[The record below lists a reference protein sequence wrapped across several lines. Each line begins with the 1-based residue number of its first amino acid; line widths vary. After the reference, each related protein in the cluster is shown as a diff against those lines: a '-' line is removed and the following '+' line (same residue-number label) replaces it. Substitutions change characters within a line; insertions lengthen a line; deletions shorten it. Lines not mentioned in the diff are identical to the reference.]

1 MRACAKKGRR
11 YGTRGRNEVQ
21 PGLRGCW
28 GRKREGE
35 DNGEDGSGR
44 TQREKAGFLKLLY
57 IFNGQEHI
65 FKRMAHSREENR
77 PFSHRKQAILSSR
90 IGHSLHVIF
99 TPLQP
104 VENQMITTFGVLQKR
119 VIFRL

>member
-1 MRACAKKGRR
+1 MRQEGAQIWNPRAERSTA
-11 YGTRGRNEVQ
+11 GTEGMRGEE
-21 PGLRGCW
+21 
-28 GRKREGE
+28 KEGE

-44 TQREKAGFLKLLY
+44 TQRGKAGFLKLLY

-99 TPLQP
+99 THLQLI
-104 VENQMITTFGVLQKR
+104 ENQRITTFGFLQKR